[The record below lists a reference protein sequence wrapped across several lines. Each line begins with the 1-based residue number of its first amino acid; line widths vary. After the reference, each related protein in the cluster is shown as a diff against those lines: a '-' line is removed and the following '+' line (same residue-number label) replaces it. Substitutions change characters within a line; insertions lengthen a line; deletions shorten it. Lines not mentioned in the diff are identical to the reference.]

1 MGESTTN
8 NSIPSNVRLQS
19 RYKKINVKNSNIIQC
34 DVILN
39 SYYAFS
45 KEVHYQLS
53 SLDPAKQL
61 QGRKLLTTHNQILH
75 QVVYEVLMI

>member
-1 MGESTTN
+1 MLRT
-8 NSIPSNVRLQS
+8 IM
-19 RYKKINVKNSNIIQC
+19 IQC

-39 SYYAFS
+39 SYCAFS

-53 SLDPAKQL
+53 SLDPVKQM
-61 QGRKLLTTHNQILH
+61 QGLNLLTTHNQILH